1 MSNGWLSKQV
11 NEWTTLKSG
20 SFEKDFEVYSQ
31 MEIVIFTINIRSP
44 SDSFQLVLPFEI
56 RYLVLQ

>member
-44 SDSFQLVLPFEI
+44 SDSFQLGLPFEI